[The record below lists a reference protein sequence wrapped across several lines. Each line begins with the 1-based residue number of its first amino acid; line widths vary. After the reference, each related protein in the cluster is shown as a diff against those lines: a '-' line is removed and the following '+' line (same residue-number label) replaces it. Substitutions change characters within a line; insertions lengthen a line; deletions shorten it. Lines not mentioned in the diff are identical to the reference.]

1 MEDLQLKTIDLV
13 PAKIE
18 FNKEAIEK
26 ELTETLKKYENLV
39 FTEENTTDIRK
50 VLAEL
55 RKGKT
60 AADEFRKDKKKEAS
74 APITAFEKEMKS
86 IVKMFDDV
94 INPINEQLQE
104 FEEKRKREKRAEIE
118 AIISEIAEDTGLE
131 EKFASRLDI
140 DEQYLT
146 KSMNLRQVRETIG
159 FRANNLFNE
168 QQLEV
173 MNRENIE
180 SFVKLKNSEHDLNL
194 SVVAYL
200 SQLDFKDVES
210 VKNTIEQ
217 DVQKELDERM
227 RKQVEEQNEQRRK
240 EQEEVNREHDER
252 IEKEMESVS
261 ESAIDD
267 LPFADIEPDNEHSF
281 VEIYHVTG
289 TMDVQ
294 NKLVKFMED
303 NGIEYEIEMGLPF

>member
-1 MEDLQLKTIDLV
+1 MNELQLETIKLV

-39 FTEENTTDIRK
+39 FTEENTKDIRI

-60 AADEFRKDKKKEAS
+60 AADEFRKENKKEAS

-94 INPINEQLQE
+94 IDPINEQLQE
-104 FEEKRKREKRAEIE
+104 FERKRKEEKEANVKEIIKEAAEKFE
-118 AIISEIAEDTGLE
+118 LE
-131 EKFASRLDI
+131 EKFANQLDV
-140 DEQYLT
+140 DEQYLN
-146 KSMNLRQVRETIG
+146 KSFSLSQVKDTVE
-159 FRANNLFNE
+159 FRANNLLNE
-168 QQLEV
+168 QKLEI
-173 MNRENIE
+173 MNRENVE

-200 SQLDFKDVES
+200 SQLEFKDVES

-252 IEKEMESVS
+252 VEKEMESVS
-261 ESAIDD
+261 KIGRAHI
-267 LPFADIEPDNEHSF
+267 
-281 VEIYHVTG
+281 
-289 TMDVQ
+289 
-294 NKLVKFMED
+294 
-303 NGIEYEIEMGLPF
+303 

>member
-1 MEDLQLKTIDLV
+1 MNELQLETIKLV

-18 FNKEAIEK
+18 FNKDAIEK

-39 FTEENTTDIRK
+39 FTEENTKDIKK

-60 AADEFRKDKKKEAS
+60 AADEFRKEKKKEAS
-74 APITAFEKEMKS
+74 APISAFEKEMKS

-104 FEEKRKREKRAEIE
+104 FERKRKEEKEANVKEIIKE
-118 AIISEIAEDTGLE
+118 AIEKFELE
-131 EKFASRLDI
+131 EKFANQLDV
-140 DEQYLT
+140 DEQYLN
-146 KSMNLRQVRETIG
+146 KSFSLSQVKDTVE
-159 FRANNLFNE
+159 FRANNLLNE
-168 QQLEV
+168 QKLEI

-200 SQLDFKDVES
+200 SQLEFKDVES

-217 DVQKELDERM
+217 DVNNELKRIEIEKQKEIEKAEQERSQTV
-227 RKQVEEQNEQRRK
+227 KDQLEEQRK
-240 EQEEVNREHDER
+240 EQEPISHYIN
-252 IEKEMESVS
+252 
-261 ESAIDD
+261 DD
-267 LPFADIEPDNEHSF
+267 LPFADIELDNEHSF
-281 VEIYHVTG
+281 LEVYHVIG
-289 TMDVQ
+289 TMDEQ
-294 NKLVKFMED
+294 NKVVKFLED
-303 NGIEYEIEMGLPF
+303 NGIEYEIEMRLPF